1 MPEYVSSHE
10 GDALNDAVGVVLDT
24 IPTSGTYIAT
34 SSNKITPVNQAEYI
48 IDDKVWGWV
57 HFNNGRLTI
66 RVANDLNYDSA
77 TSTLE
82 IR

>member
-34 SSNKITPVNQAEYI
+34 SSNKITPVNQVNEY
-48 IDDKVWGWV
+48 IDDKVWSWIS
-57 HFNNGRLTI
+57 FNNGVLTI
-66 RVANDLNYDSA
+66 RRAYDIQISNDIL
-77 TSTLE
+77 T
-82 IR
+82 IG